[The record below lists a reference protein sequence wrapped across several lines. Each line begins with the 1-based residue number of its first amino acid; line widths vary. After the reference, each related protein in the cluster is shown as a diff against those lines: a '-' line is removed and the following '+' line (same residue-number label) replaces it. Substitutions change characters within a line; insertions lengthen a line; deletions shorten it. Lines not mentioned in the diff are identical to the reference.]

1 MKTAFIRMIAVAVF
15 TTSISALAQS
25 EVAKATKND
34 NPGAANAGTAV
45 ESNVSPTLDGLLAKI
60 DQLQAEVQ
68 QLEAK
73 DKKNQEEQKTRQDE
87 ANEKIQQQDK
97 EWEYSLRGN

>member
-15 TTSISALAQS
+15 ITSISALAQS

-34 NPGAANAGTAV
+34 NPDAANAGTAV
-45 ESNVSPTLDGLLAKI
+45 ANVSPTLDELLAKI

-73 DKKNQEEQKTRQDE
+73 DKKNQEEQKITQDE
-87 ANEKIQQQDK
+87 ANKKIQQQDK